1 MNKFYT
7 IKTKQN
13 ATRNFDKWFKK
24 QFTETIPDDLSKMR
38 KILQQLSE
46 QMEYLD
52 GTHVQF
58 KSFHAGEE
66 AEETP
71 SIRR

>member
-13 ATRNFDKWFKK
+13 ATRNFDKWLKK

-52 GTHVQF
+52 GTHV
-58 KSFHAGEE
+58 
-66 AEETP
+66 
-71 SIRR
+71 